1 MYFIIINLCVLIF
14 FLFLI
19 VLGLRIKLWAFIP
32 ANVLGVVVCG
42 LAIFLDN
49 YGLLD
54 RLKLVM
60 LFIPLII
67 VFIFDFIVTYREI
80 GERGTDKDETGVSY
94 LTRFILGEPFKVIGN
109 DGHISAELEKIQGV
123 SVSDKTQAFQAWK
136 MGNQA
141 YCREE
146 YKEALEMYDLSN
158 SWVVTASANVN
169 QSGVLL
175 KIDRYEESLKY
186 AGNAL
191 NVDAE
196 CVEALINQAYANEKL
211 KRVQDAADILNAA
224 VDINPES
231 YEILFSLARL
241 YLDMEDARKS
251 LDYINR
257 SIRLNP
263 DYEEAWHIKG
273 RALRSL
279 GKSEEALKCFD
290 QVIKLNSNH
299 YAAHFN
305 KGQVLNELDFNDDA
319 IACFDKALKIDKKDH
334 NAWNERGLVLNK
346 KGKISEAIKSY
357 QHAIKLKP
365 DFDDAWMNLGLAQDN
380 SGKMN
385 HAKVSYQNY
394 LKIAPKEN
402 QKYIQIV
409 QKRLEELEKGAKSQK
424 KMKAAS
430 KAA

>member
-1 MYFIIINLCVLIF
+1 MYFIVINFCVLIF

-19 VLGLRIKLWAFIP
+19 ILGLRIKLWAYIP
-32 ANVLGVVVCG
+32 ANVLGVVVCT
-42 LAIFLDN
+42 LSIYLDN
-49 YGLLD
+49 YGMLD
-54 RLKLVM
+54 RLKLVV
-60 LFIPLII
+60 LFVLLIA
-67 VFIFDFIVTYREI
+67 VFIFDFIVTYRDI
-80 GERGTDKDETGVSY
+80 GERGADTGKTGVSY
-94 LTRFILGEPFKVIGN
+94 LTSFIHGEAFKIVGS
-109 DGHISAELEKIQGV
+109 DDHISTELEKIQGV

-141 YCREE
+141 YLKEE

-191 NVDAE
+191 NVDSE

-211 KRVQDAADILNAA
+211 NRVQDAADILSTAIE
-224 VDINPES
+224 INPDS

-241 YLDMEDARKS
+241 YLDMQNANKS

-305 KGQVLNELDFNDDA
+305 KGQVLSEMDFNEEA
-319 IACFDKALKIDKKDH
+319 IACFDKALKIEKKDH

-365 DFDDAWMNLGLAQDN
+365 DFVDAWMNLGLAQDN

-385 HAKVSYQNY
+385 HARASYQNY

-409 QKRLEELEKGAKSQK
+409 QKRLEELEKGVKRQK
-424 KMKAAS
+424 KVKTTS
-430 KAA
+430 KSS